1 MKQLIKGVELE
12 LGGEMKVVP
21 PLSLGAVQRLL
32 PKLKAFQANGEMSD
46 ENMSL
51 IADVVGSALRRNYP
65 ETTNEQVLDMLDM
78 DNFQGILDAVLKS
91 SKLIG
96 NDKGNVAGVETSPST
111 GTNSTPTS

>member
-1 MKQLIKGVELE
+1 MKQLIKGVEME
-12 LGGEMKVVP
+12 LGGEMKTIP

-32 PKLKAFQANGEMSD
+32 PKLQAFQKDGTMTD

-78 DNFQGILDAVLKS
+78 ENFQPILDAVLRS
-91 SKLIG
+91 SKLVG
-96 NDKGNVAGVETSPST
+96 NAGNVAGVGTSPST